1 MPEQEVLNQEEID
14 ALINGV
20 DSGAV
25 STQAPPAP
33 GEVRAYDFNRDARI
47 VRGRMPTLVM
57 INERF
62 VKLLRTSFYGL
73 LRRAVVLTA
82 GAIEAMKFGEYVQ
95 TLSQPSS
102 INFVKLNP
110 LRGTGL
116 VVFDP
121 KLVFGLVDAFFG
133 GKGRLARIEGRD
145 FTATESRIVA
155 LLLRHVFADL
165 KQSWASVLPIEIESV
180 GSEMNPQFVNV
191 VSPAEVVV
199 VTRFTAELDGGGGD
213 LHVVLPYSM
222 IEPLRDIF
230 DAGVQ
235 GDRLDRDERWTEA
248 LREELE
254 DAEVTLNCVL
264 GRATLSLAELVNL
277 RPGDV
282 VPCSFS
288 GKATMYAEDVPIFRG
303 TYGAS
308 RGQHAVKVDERASR
322 SRLAMGSIP
331 LARPA

>member
-1 MPEQEVLNQEEID
+1 MSQQEVLNQEEID

-25 STQAPPAP
+25 STEPPAAP
-33 GEVRAYDFNRDARI
+33 GEVRSYDFNHDARI

-62 VKLLRTSFYGL
+62 AKLLRTSFYGL
-73 LRRAVVLTA
+73 LRRAFVLTA
-82 GAIEAMKFGEYVQ
+82 GSVQVLKFGEYVQ
-95 TLSQPSS
+95 TLALPTSL
-102 INFVKLNP
+102 NLVKLNP
-110 LRGTGL
+110 LRGTAL
-116 VVFDP
+116 VILDP
-121 KLVFGLVDAFFG
+121 KLVFGLVDTFFG
-133 GKGRLARIEGRD
+133 GKGRQVKIEGRD
-145 FTATESRIVA
+145 FTATESRIIT
-155 LLLRHVFADL
+155 LLLGHVFADL
-165 KQSWASVLPIEIESV
+165 KQAWSSVFPIETELV

-191 VSPAEVVV
+191 VSPTEVVV
-199 VTRFTAELDGGGGD
+199 VTRFAVELDGGGGD
-213 LHVVLPYSM
+213 LHVALPYSM
-222 IEPLRDIF
+222 LEPLREIL

-235 GDRLDRDERWTEA
+235 GDRLGQDARWAHA

-277 RPGDV
+277 KPGDV
-282 VPCSFS
+282 VPCDFG

-303 TYGAS
+303 AYGAS
-308 RGQHAVKVDERASR
+308 RGQHAMKVEERANR
-322 SRLAMGSIP
+322 VRAAAGSGL